1 MEIKSLKRVF
11 KWKDKEIE
19 DPIPDM
25 PVRDVVKYLGQQ
37 YPELLNCTIVEDKIE
52 NDVVYYNIS
61 VGIGTKG

>member
-1 MEIKSLKRVF
+1 
-11 KWKDKEIE
+11 
-19 DPIPDM
+19 M